1 MAMCSKTTAN
11 LLLIA
16 ALLCY
21 FFILLSINNR
31 VAEESRR
38 EREPPP
44 SPSRDYAS
52 ERIEHSR
59 KDRPAETPK
68 AKPTRRAV
76 EYFKLQVPERR
87 AHLSIVRRSYS
98 KNYMFLYNNL
108 APEAFCPELLRV
120 GTTNDGGKWICSP
133 YSFPTNCNIIS
144 LGMNNQ
150 ITFEEELQHMTGNR
164 CRLFAY
170 DMIEQKR
177 HTLSRLAA
185 AGIKAGK
192 VELSDIT
199 DQEKNQYTIEDLMK
213 MEEISELEILKVDIE
228 GSEFK
233 IIIPFLRFHTP
244 AQLLIEIHGTPYETT
259 TLLRDIAT
267 LGYWLYSYEINGA
280 WPNLCEFSFIHENA
294 FERYHVT
301 PLAQYLL

>member
-11 LLLIA
+11 LLLIG

-21 FFILLSINNR
+21 FFILISINNR
-31 VAEESRR
+31 MAEESRR

-44 SPSRDYAS
+44 SPNRDYAS

-76 EYFKLQVPERR
+76 EYYKLQVPERR

-170 DMIEQKR
+170 DM
-177 HTLSRLAA
+177 
-185 AGIKAGK
+185 AGK

-213 MEEISELEILKVDIE
+213 MEEISKLEILKVD
-228 GSEFK
+228 
-233 IIIPFLRFHTP
+233 
-244 AQLLIEIHGTPYETT
+244 LLIEIHGTPYETT

-294 FERYHVT
+294 FKRYHVT
-301 PLAQYLL
+301 PLAQYLS